1 MKNKGHLNK
10 VVFKQLRNRDINK
23 KNKESFKT
31 VLYKTLYVVGIIYG
45 IIVLSFGLAA
55 FIYYT
60 INK

>member
-1 MKNKGHLNK
+1 MKNKGHLHK
-10 VVFKQLRNRDINK
+10 VVLKQLRNRDINK

-31 VLYKTLYVVGIIYG
+31 VLYKTLYLVGIIYG

>member
-1 MKNKGHLNK
+1 MKNKGHLSK